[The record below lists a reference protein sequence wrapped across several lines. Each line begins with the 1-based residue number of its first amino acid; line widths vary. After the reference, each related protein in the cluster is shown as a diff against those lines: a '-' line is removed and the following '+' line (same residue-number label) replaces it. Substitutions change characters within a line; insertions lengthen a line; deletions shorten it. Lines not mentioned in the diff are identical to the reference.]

1 MSYFQNLLF
10 GVVASGWLVG
20 IAVQGFSQATPA
32 ANLQANVSDAELIVF
47 VKAYVDNQKVRQKYE
62 PTLMATT
69 DDEQARQ
76 IQDQASA
83 ELKQSL
89 AKQNLTIGNYNR
101 IYTAVNGDD
110 ALPKKALQLI
120 EQE

>member
-1 MSYFQNLLF
+1 
-10 GVVASGWLVG
+10 
-20 IAVQGFSQATPA
+20 
-32 ANLQANVSDAELIVF
+32 

-62 PTLMATT
+62 PTLMETT

-89 AKQNLTIGNYNR
+89 AKQNLTIANYNR
-101 IYTAVNGDD
+101 IYTAVNGDEE
-110 ALPKKALQLI
+110 LRKKALQLI
-120 EQE
+120 EQERNKTSVK